1 MECRCQY
8 ANHNND
14 NNKNLRFRRETIMSD
29 SLLVIPKRIWKHQQQ
44 QRDFRREMSESM
56 VDVIALTTRG
66 CCSDLKKGLA
76 IAELGEE
83 RKDDVSS
90 NNVLRKPEKQQQ
102 PPAAIAAIAT
112 ANKRKADDEW
122 HNNDGSS
129 YYYDDQKYEHKKN
142 GIVSP
147 SNKKRIES

>member
-1 MECRCQY
+1 
-8 ANHNND
+8 
-14 NNKNLRFRRETIMSD
+14 MSD
-29 SLLVIPKRIWKHQQQ
+29 SMLVIPKRIWKQQ

-76 IAELGEE
+76 IAELDEE
-83 RKDDVSS
+83 YKDDVS
-90 NNVLRKPEKQQQ
+90 NNHDLRQPEKQ
-102 PPAAIAAIAT
+102 PAIAVIAAITTAS

-129 YYYDDQKYEHKKN
+129 YYYDDQKCEHKKN